1 MLKRIVAMPPKSY
14 LCRKCIDMKNNIII
28 VLVCLLLPSIATAQE
43 FNDFFSDKTL
53 RVDYIFSGN
62 QDKQYISLDELSQL
76 PSWAGRRHNLSD
88 LPLKGNGEI
97 EMKDKKTG
105 TIIYRTSFSTLFQE
119 WLTTDEAK
127 SISKGFENTYLLPY
141 PLLAVD
147 IKVSLKDSR
156 GNVTTSLTHTV
167 DPIDILIHKR
177 GTDNITPHRYII
189 KNGTPEDCIDVI
201 ILGEGY
207 TKNELDTFYIDA
219 QKACENILSYEPFK
233 SFKNKFNFIAVA
245 SESKDSGVSTPGKGI
260 WKNTIFNSHF
270 NTFYSDRYLTTRQV
284 KAIHNVIAGIPYEH
298 IIILANTKK
307 YGGGGIYNAFT
318 LTTAHH
324 ESFLPVVVH
333 EFGHSFAGLADEYF
347 YEQDVFS
354 DTYPFDVEP
363 WEQNITT
370 LVNFKEKWKDM
381 LPDNI
386 PIPTTPNSKEPY
398 KIGVYEG
405 GGYSAKGIYRPAFN
419 CRMRTNNAT
428 TFCPVCQRAIER
440 MIKFYTDK

>member
-1 MLKRIVAMPPKSY
+1 MPPKSY
-14 LCRKCIDMKNNIII
+14 LCKKCIDMKNNIII
-28 VLVCLLLPSIATAQE
+28 VLVCLLLSSIATAQE
-43 FNDFFSDKTL
+43 FNNFFSDKTL

-167 DPIDILIHKR
+167 DPTDILIHKR

-189 KNGTPEDCIDVI
+189 KNGTPEDCIDVV
-201 ILGEGY
+201 ILEEGY

-219 QKACENILSYEPFK
+219 QKACEKILSYEPFK

-370 LVNFKEKWKDM
+370 LVNFEEKWKDM

>member
-1 MLKRIVAMPPKSY
+1 MPPKSY
-14 LCRKCIDMKNNIII
+14 LCKKCIDMKNNIII
-28 VLVCLLLPSIATAQE
+28 VLVCLLLSSIATAQE
-43 FNDFFSDKTL
+43 FNNFFSDKTL

-88 LPLKGNGEI
+88 LPLKENGEI

-370 LVNFKEKWKDM
+370 LVNFEEKWKDM

>member
-1 MLKRIVAMPPKSY
+1 MPPKSY
-14 LCRKCIDMKNNIII
+14 LCKKCIDMKNNIII
-28 VLVCLLLPSIATAQE
+28 VLVCLLLSSIATAQE
-43 FNDFFSDKTL
+43 FNNFFSDKTL

-370 LVNFKEKWKDM
+370 LVNFEEKWKDM

>member
-1 MLKRIVAMPPKSY
+1 MPPKSY

-88 LPLKGNGEI
+88 FPLKGNGEI

-105 TIIYRTSFSTLFQE
+105 AIIYRTSFSTLFQE

-167 DPIDILIHKR
+167 DPTDILIHKR

-370 LVNFKEKWKDM
+370 LVNFEEKWKDM

>member
-1 MLKRIVAMPPKSY
+1 MS
-14 LCRKCIDMKNNIII
+14 
-28 VLVCLLLPSIATAQE
+28 E
-43 FNDFFSDKTL
+43 
-53 RVDYIFSGN
+53 
-62 QDKQYISLDELSQL
+62 
-76 PSWAGRRHNLSD
+76 H
-88 LPLKGNGEI
+88 
-97 EMKDKKTG
+97 
-105 TIIYRTSFSTLFQE
+105 
-119 WLTTDEAK
+119 
-127 SISKGFENTYLLPY
+127 
-141 PLLAVD
+141 
-147 IKVSLKDSR
+147 
-156 GNVTTSLTHTV
+156 
-167 DPIDILIHKR
+167 
-177 GTDNITPHRYII
+177 
-189 KNGTPEDCIDVI
+189 
-201 ILGEGY
+201 
-207 TKNELDTFYIDA
+207 
-219 QKACENILSYEPFK
+219 LSYEPFK

-284 KAIHNVIAGIPYEH
+284 KAIHNVIADIPYEH

-307 YGGGGIYNAFT
+307 YGGGGIYNSFT

-370 LVNFKEKWKDM
+370 LVNFEEKWKDM

-386 PIPTTPNSKEPY
+386 PIPTAPNSKEPY

-428 TFCPVCQRAIER
+428 TFCPVCQRAIKR

>member
-1 MLKRIVAMPPKSY
+1 MPPKSY

-88 LPLKGNGEI
+88 FPLKGNGEI

-167 DPIDILIHKR
+167 DPTDILIHKR

-370 LVNFKEKWKDM
+370 LVNFEEKWKDM

>member
-1 MLKRIVAMPPKSY
+1 
-14 LCRKCIDMKNNIII
+14 MKNNIII
-28 VLVCLLLPSIATAQE
+28 VLVCLLLSSIATAQE
-43 FNDFFSDKTL
+43 FNNFFSDKTL

-370 LVNFKEKWKDM
+370 LVNFEEKWKDM